1 MVLIVLN
8 LKTVVSYGKKKTKNN
23 ERTNNV
29 LTNIKT
35 KYDKNKKFLHASE
48 KKYISKQ

>member
-8 LKTVVSYGKKKTKNN
+8 LKTVVSYGKKTKNN